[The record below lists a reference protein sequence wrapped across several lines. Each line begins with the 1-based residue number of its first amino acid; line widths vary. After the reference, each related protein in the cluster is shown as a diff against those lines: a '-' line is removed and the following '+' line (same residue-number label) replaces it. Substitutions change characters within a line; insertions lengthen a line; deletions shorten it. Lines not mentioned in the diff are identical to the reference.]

1 MDPHDTSNNEIV
13 IGFETRDGESTA
25 IASYCPDMAAIID
38 QRNKWMETG
47 ELGEELEHEMYRRGS
62 RLLYD
67 IMLFITNGIAFDS
80 RRGIFRAALRTLCVI
95 WVLAPDLL
103 RRKDGG
109 VVSLDD
115 MAKPMSVSRCWVS
128 VVAEEFSDCFGY
140 FGRNQ
145 KKLTARPN
153 YAAATKNAWAN
164 RKAQATE
171 KKAAKKAIPST
182 DSK

>member
-1 MDPHDTSNNEIV
+1 MEHDNNTEIV
-13 IGFETRDGESTA
+13 IAFESGSDGESRV
-25 IASYCPDMAAIID
+25 IASYEPDLARIID
-38 QRNKWMETG
+38 QRNNWFETG

-80 RRGIFRAALRTLCVI
+80 KRGIFRAALRTLCVI

-115 MAKPMSVSRCWVS
+115 MAKPMGVSRCWVS

-153 YAAATKNAWAN
+153 YAAATKTAWAK
-164 RKAQATE
+164 RKAESTE
-171 KKAAKKAIPST
+171 KKRDLRNLS
-182 DSK
+182 